1 MSAISKR
8 ISVEP
13 RGHAVHFYE
22 STAELA
28 GIVGGYLAEGLG
40 AGGAAVVVATP
51 PHIEAFK
58 QELAFHGVD
67 VWAYAQAR
75 GTLVVLDAAETLAHL
90 IRDGE
95 IDPEAFQRVVGT
107 LLRDLAAG
115 GRAVRAH
122 GEMVDLLWQSGNVDA
137 AIELEKLWNELLQ
150 ELGFSLLCGYH
161 SEAVEA
167 PEHLHELDQVCRL
180 HSSVS
185 KAPAPERKLIHRLSR
200 EFEPS
205 PGAPQAARRF
215 VEEALRGWG
224 HGDTVIDDARLLL
237 SELVTNAVTHARSPV
252 SVTLRARGSALRLAV
267 RDESP
272 AEPTPRPVAPEA
284 DAGRGLQIVAALAK
298 EWGVLA
304 TRGGKTVWAEL

>member
-1 MSAISKR
+1 MSAISNR

-13 RGHAVHFYE
+13 GAHAVHFYE

-28 GIVGGYLAEGLG
+28 GIVGDYLAEGLG
-40 AGGAAVVVATP
+40 EGGAAVVVATP
-51 PHIEAFK
+51 PHIEAFE

-67 VWAYAQAR
+67 VGHAQAR
-75 GTLVVLDAAETLAHL
+75 GSLIVLDAAETLALL

-107 LLRDLAAG
+107 LLRELAAG

-137 AIELEKLWNELLQ
+137 AIELEKLWNELLR

-200 EFEPS
+200 EFEPW

-224 HGDTVIDDARLLL
+224 HSGTVVDDARLLL
-237 SELVTNAVTHARSPV
+237 SELVTNAVTHARSPF

-267 RDESP
+267 RDGSP
-272 AEPTPRPVAPEA
+272 AEPTLRPMAPEA
-284 DAGRGLQIVAALAK
+284 DSGRGLQIVAALAK
-298 EWGVLA
+298 DWGVLA